1 MHVVAYF
8 VLYRKYRPQQFA
20 QMVGQE
26 HVVRTLQGALKAE
39 MPPHAYIF
47 TGPRGTGKTTLARIF
62 AKALN
67 CREQKTNGE
76 KLKAGYGVEPCNAC
90 QSCTEITEGRSLD
103 LMEIDAASNR
113 GIDDIRELR
122 DGIKFAPMGG
132 GYKVYIVDEF
142 HMLTREAFN
151 ALLKTLEEPPAHAVF
166 ILATTEIAKVPDTIL
181 SRALRFDFRLLTE
194 QEITGEL
201 ERICALEGMSVQKE
215 AMFEIA
221 RAALGSLRDAETL
234 LEQLRLLGKKHVSY
248 GDAKD
253 VLGFVDFHISVE
265 LTGLMLDGKT
275 ADALAYFGNAY
286 ERGEDIEALL
296 RLVAEWTRKMLLVRI
311 DASLM
316 SLAASDLS
324 PDHKELLKTH
334 AAKASAQV
342 FAKLQALYMEKE
354 LELKRTSFP
363 RLAFELAI
371 VEAGELISAHRSAAN
386 EKP

>member
-1 MHVVAYF
+1 MAHF

-20 QMVGQE
+20 HVVGQE
-26 HVVRTLQGALKAE
+26 HVVRTLQGALKAAT
-39 MPPHAYIF
+39 PPHAYIF

-67 CREQKTNGE
+67 CAGRNNQRPSTNDQRPE
-76 KLKAGYGVEPCNAC
+76 KSSVEPCNTC

-103 LMEIDAASNR
+103 LVEIDAASNR

-151 ALLKTLEEPPAHAVF
+151 ALLKTLEEPPAHAIF
-166 ILATTEIAKVPDTIL
+166 ILATTEISKVPDTIL

-201 ERICALEGMSVQKE
+201 ERICAQEGMSVQKE

-221 RAALGSLRDAETL
+221 RAAAGSLRDAETL
-234 LEQLRLLGKKHVSY
+234 LEQLRLLGKKHVPY
-248 GDAKD
+248 EDAKD
-253 VLGFVDFHISVE
+253 VLGFVDFHVSVE
-265 LTGLMLDGKT
+265 LVGLMLEGKT
-275 ADALAYFGNAY
+275 ASALAYFGNAY

-296 RLVAEWTRKMLLVRI
+296 RLVMEWMRKLLLVRI

-316 SLAASDLS
+316 GLVARDLS
-324 PDHKELLKTH
+324 PDHAELLKTH
-334 AAKASAQV
+334 AAKASPQV
-342 FAKLQALYMEKE
+342 LAKLQALCMEKE

-371 VEAGELISAHRSAAN
+371 VEAGEIFKKQ
-386 EKP
+386 EVKI